1 MPVALF
7 RIGSSCSW
15 HLRWLGWLKSSQFCG
30 DHRDATAPA
39 KNTTLTSRA
48 QAVIYSRAAELK
60 KASMEGQAGWIG
72 LDADVTFE
80 VPCESDFD
88 RHIDVTI
95 LI

>member
-1 MPVALF
+1 M
-7 RIGSSCSW
+7 
-15 HLRWLGWLKSSQFCG
+15 
-30 DHRDATAPA
+30 
-39 KNTTLTSRA
+39 
-48 QAVIYSRAAELK
+48 IYSRAAELK

-95 LI
+95 LIWIIDRNIFCHFRHKNLGIVLVLDTLGFCICVKHEI